1 MRYRIDETTVDGA
14 VTATSAEFVTL
25 TVWLTLFIGLGF
37 VVVGIKGQQR
47 WLVAWGGITIVACSS
62 YAIAISLGLISS

>member
-14 VTATSAEFVTL
+14 LTATSAEFVTL

-37 VVVGIKGQQR
+37 VIVGIKGQQR
-47 WLVAWGGITIVACSS
+47 WLVACSS
-62 YAIAISLGLISS
+62 FAIAISLGLISS